1 MARSAEDTRRKLF
14 DAAAAEFAT
23 HGISGARVERI
34 TASAG
39 VNNALLYRY
48 FGSKDRLFDAVWA
61 ACIKQIVESV
71 PIDADDLPEYAARL
85 SQSYADNPELAR
97 LLAWQR
103 LERGEDPRN
112 AYVMQT
118 ARGHVDAIAKAQ
130 ADGLVSDRFEPGVLF
145 ALVIHIAA
153 LWAFTNHD
161 VLAVVNL
168 TDAHQRREIVKS
180 SVAALVG

>member
-1 MARSAEDTRRKLF
+1 MARNAEDTRRKLF
-14 DAAAAEFAT
+14 DAAVAEFAT

-39 VNNALLYRY
+39 VNPALLYRY

-97 LLAWQR
+97 LITWQR
-103 LERGEDPRN
+103 LERGQDPPN
-112 AYVMQT
+112 AYALQSL
-118 ARGHVDAIAKAQ
+118 RGNFDAIAKAQ
-130 ADGLVSDRFEPGVLF
+130 VDGLVSDRFKPDVLF
-145 ALVIHIAA
+145 ALILHIAA
-153 LWAFTNHD
+153 LWAFHTPD
-161 VLAVVNL
+161 VLTVVNL

-180 SVAALVG
+180 SVAALLG